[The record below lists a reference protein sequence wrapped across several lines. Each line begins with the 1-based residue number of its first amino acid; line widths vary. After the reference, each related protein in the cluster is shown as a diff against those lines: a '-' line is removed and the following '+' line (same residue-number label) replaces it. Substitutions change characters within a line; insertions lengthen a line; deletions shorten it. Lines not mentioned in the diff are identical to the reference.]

1 MKILIIGSWQKE
13 KALKFKD
20 IAEQVGKII
29 AERGHVLVSGAGTGV
44 SEIVVNSY
52 RKNWGTKYIAYIL
65 AIKEME
71 KVGEKIGPEPDVT
84 IQTGLDYPGK
94 NIELVKGSDAVVA
107 LNGGLGTLTEIIHA
121 IKDYGRK
128 VSVIDVGELSEW
140 VKGISELRNCAM
152 LTSDVGEAVDYLER
166 VV

>member
-20 IAEQVGKII
+20 VAEQVGKVL
-29 AERGHVLVSGAGTGV
+29 AERGHILVSGAGTGV

-52 RKNWGTKYIAYIL
+52 RKNGGTKYIAYIP

-94 NIELVKGSDAVVA
+94 NIELVKGSDAVIA
-107 LNGGLGTLTEIIHA
+107 LNGGLGTLTEIVHA
-121 IKDYGRK
+121 IKDYGKK
-128 VSVIDVGELSEW
+128 VSVVDVGELSKW
-140 VKGISELRNCAM
+140 VRGISELKDSVM
-152 LTSDVGEAVDYLER
+152 LTSDVGEAVDYLE
-166 VV
+166 VVD